1 MRSEGKSQCVLAQ
14 KSSQPQ
20 ARGMG
25 AAKQALMWS
34 SNIAVS
40 DAVDRI
46 PARGDSKMELF
57 SAPGSTNITKCGKR
71 LGSQEISGLRTKV
84 ATSFSTC

>member
-1 MRSEGKSQCVLAQ
+1 MRLAQ
-14 KSSQPQ
+14 KRTPRPQ
-20 ARGMG
+20 ARGEG

-57 SAPGSTNITKCGKR
+57 SGSVLSSAPGSTNITKCGKR